1 MTLPLLLALLSLLV
15 VPSQRG
21 AGAGSGLIAG
31 TIVAADDGKTPI
43 RRVRVTIN
51 AVDGSFGD
59 TAITGDDGAFRFDGL
74 RAGRYELRAMKPA
87 YVYAYYG
94 ETRPARVGTPIA
106 LAGGQSRTGIVFP
119 LTKGAVLGGV
129 VHDPAGEPAAGR
141 VTVFRRSAIGGR
153 WNEAGDGSLDDRGTF
168 RVFGL
173 QPGEYRVA
181 ARARLDLFGTGSLE
195 VPAADRASSQ
205 TVGYAPVFF
214 PGTTVESAAGVIT
227 LKPGEERT
235 NLAFATQ
242 FVPMSRVTG
251 TVIDPDGGDVRGA
264 MLFMVSASG
273 ATWGGPH
280 EGQGSAFHFDSVPP
294 GDYLIGAA
302 LQAGKADGKW
312 ASAKVSVTGGEVSGV
327 VLTLR
332 RGFTMTGRI
341 VTEGTT
347 APGRTPPTFRVRA
360 LPGSD
365 RLVVGGFQDPPR
377 PDGSFTVHGLSPGR
391 YQVLA
396 HDESPDF
403 AWTWSLKSIL
413 INGADV
419 AHLPIEIDG
428 DLRDVVVTFTNR
440 VTELSGTLQDAS
452 GRAAS
457 DYHIVIFP
465 AERQAWLPESARLRT
480 TRPGT
485 DGTYLV
491 RGLPAGEYLVA
502 ALTDVEQHEWREPAF
517 LDQLI
522 AGAVRVTL
530 AEGERR
536 TQSIRIAK

>member
-1 MTLPLLLALLSLLV
+1 MTLPLVLALLSLLV

-21 AGAGSGLIAG
+21 AGTGVIAG
-31 TIVAADDGKTPI
+31 TIVAAEDGKTPV
-43 RRVRVTIN
+43 RRVRVTVN

-106 LAGGQSRTGIVFP
+106 LADGQSRTGIVFA

-129 VHDPAGEPAAGR
+129 VLDAAGEPAAGS
-141 VTVFRRSAIGGR
+141 VTVFRRSPIGGR
-153 WNEAGDGSLDDRGTF
+153 WIEAGEGSLDDRGSF

-195 VPAADRASSQ
+195 VPAADRASSPS

-214 PGTTVESAAGVIT
+214 PGTTVESAAAAIT

-235 NLAFATQ
+235 NLDFATQ

-251 TVIDPDGGDVRGA
+251 NVIDPDGGDVRDA
-264 MLFMVSASG
+264 MLFMVSSAGVSM
-273 ATWGGPH
+273 GGPH
-280 EGQGSAFHFDSVPP
+280 QGQGSAFQFDSVAP

-302 LQAGKADGKW
+302 LQAGKTDGKW

-332 RGFTMTGRI
+332 RGFTMTGRV

-347 APGRTPPTFRVRA
+347 APGKTPPTFRVRA

-365 RLVVGGFQDPPR
+365 RLVVSGFQDPPR
-377 PDGSFTVHGLSPGR
+377 PDGSFTVHGLAPGR

-396 HDESPDF
+396 HDESPQF
-403 AWTWSLKSIL
+403 EWRWSLKSIV
-413 INGADV
+413 INGANV

-428 DLRDVVVTFTNR
+428 DVRDVVVTFTDR

-485 DGTYLV
+485 DGTYVV

-502 ALTDVEQHEWREPAF
+502 ALTDVEQNEWREPAF
-517 LDQLI
+517 LEQLI

-536 TQSIRIAK
+536 TQGIRIAK